1 MALALGILSSTIN
14 VSSIIKEM
22 TEGNLTVAFCEPVYN
37 RVKFSAFK
45 YLGWKKMKSQN
56 FADRF

>member
-1 MALALGILSSTIN
+1 MPETFKLNGVALVTLFFKIN
-14 VSSIIKEM
+14 VSSIIKEV

-45 YLGWKKMKSQN
+45 YSG
-56 FADRF
+56 